1 MRFCTISLVLSS
13 VFGSASVHAANDWSG
28 FDLKPGERIVAI
40 DGVPVNGAAGNS
52 VEGAVRQVEAS
63 KQSAQPAKKQSA
75 QPAKKRSAQ
84 PAKTTTTDASAN
96 SSETSKQAAES
107 SKKATAKKAESK
119 KAASKSESSERS
131 SGGPTEVVATNI
143 DGTLVRSGMPFSHTP
158 GDTALEKANHERRK
172 NGVGN
177 LKPDP
182 QLQALAL
189 KKARIAAS
197 RRYKNHIG
205 GSLGG
210 ARAEGVG
217 HTQGRFLSCCLD
229 MHATYG
235 GAAMVQGADGW
246 YCCLLVR

>member
-1 MRFCTISLVLSS
+1 MRFCTVSLVVSL
-13 VFGSASVHAANDWSG
+13 VAGSTSVHANNDSSG

-40 DGVPVNGAAGNS
+40 DGVPVNGAATRS
-52 VEGAVRQVEAS
+52 ADAAVRQVAATKGSATQAAS
-63 KQSAQPAKKQSA
+63 KG
-75 QPAKKRSAQ
+75 
-84 PAKTTTTDASAN
+84 
-96 SSETSKQAAES
+96 ES
-107 SKKATAKKAESK
+107 SKRTSRGSIRAV
-119 KAASKSESSERS
+119 AA
-131 SGGPTEVVATNI
+131 NI
-143 DGTLVRSGMPFSHTP
+143 VGTLVRSGLPFSHTP
-158 GDTALEKANHERRK
+158 GETALEKANYERRK

-177 LKPDP
+177 LIPDP

-189 KKARIAAS
+189 KKARVAAS
-197 RRYKNHIG
+197 RGQKNHIG